1 MPESINITEVQVDAK
16 TGKIVSPQVETPA
29 EQAKEAEADKKAKK

>member
-16 TGKIVSPQVETPA
+16 TGKIVSPSGRDARKT
-29 EQAKEAEADKKAKK
+29 KEAEDDTKAKK